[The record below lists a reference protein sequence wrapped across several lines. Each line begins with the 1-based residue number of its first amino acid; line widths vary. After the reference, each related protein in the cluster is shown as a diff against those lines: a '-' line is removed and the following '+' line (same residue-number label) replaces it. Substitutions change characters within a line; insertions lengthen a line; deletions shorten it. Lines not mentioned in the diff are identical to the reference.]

1 MQTEPTI
8 AADVEPTAI
17 VADDLPPRITNQFGM
32 TFCLVPVDPSRSDH
46 DSSYPSKSFYLQ
58 QTEIQYE
65 DHHRFRDAALASG
78 FDGGIDWGFNSGLPS
93 SSWQIADQYTHAL
106 SEFDSDYDYRLPN
119 VKEWRFACK
128 DGYDQQCPEF
138 DKDWGPATTDGVC
151 TNKFGIFGLNN
162 NDAECSDQP
171 DCYLGYKDQRRYA
184 AAVPPDCR
192 CDWLTEAHDESI
204 SLAMSVRLIIMIPR
218 STDR

>member
-1 MQTEPTI
+1 MNRLSGWFLVLISLIFLNGCQSRTDEAIVQTEPTI

-93 SSWQIADQYTHAL
+93 SSG
-106 SEFDSDYDYRLPN
+106 
-119 VKEWRFACK
+119 K
-128 DGYDQQCPEF
+128 
-138 DKDWGPATTDGVC
+138 
-151 TNKFGIFGLNN
+151 
-162 NDAECSDQP
+162 
-171 DCYLGYKDQRRYA
+171 
-184 AAVPPDCR
+184 
-192 CDWLTEAHDESI
+192 
-204 SLAMSVRLIIMIPR
+204 
-218 STDR
+218 